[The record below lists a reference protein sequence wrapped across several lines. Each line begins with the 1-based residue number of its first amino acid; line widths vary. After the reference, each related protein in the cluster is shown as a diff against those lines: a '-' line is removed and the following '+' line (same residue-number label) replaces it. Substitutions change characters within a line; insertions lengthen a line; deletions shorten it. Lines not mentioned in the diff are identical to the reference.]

1 LLVRSSKLG
10 AEIGKCWSNDVLRW
24 WETETVM
31 IDLYGYKYSVYAW
44 IARFTLHE
52 KGINYNWIEVNP
64 FSDNVD
70 AGYLRKHPF
79 GRVPTL
85 VHGNFVLY
93 ETGAITRYTDEAFEG
108 PKLQPDD
115 LKERARAN
123 QVMSIVDSYTY
134 WPLVRQVFAHGVMG
148 PRVGRPFD
156 SEEVVRGLKAS
167 ERTLDALEEL
177 IGDNRFF
184 AGSSLSLADIH
195 LAPML
200 SYFSE
205 ADASESA
212 INRRVRLK
220 RWFLE
225 ICRRKAFLETKP
237 MLPNPTVR

>member
-1 LLVRSSKLG
+1 
-10 AEIGKCWSNDVLRW
+10 
-24 WETETVM
+24 M
-31 IDLYGYKYSVYAW
+31 IDLYVYKYSVYAW

-64 FSDNVD
+64 FSGNVD
-70 AGYLRKHPF
+70 PAYLRKHPF
-79 GRVPTL
+79 CRVPTL

-93 ETGAITRYTDEAFEG
+93 ETGAITRYVDEAFEG
-108 PKLQPDD
+108 PKLQPDG

-134 WPLVRQVFAHGVMG
+134 WPFVRQVFVHGVMG
-148 PRVGRPFD
+148 PRTGRAFD
-156 SEEVVRGLKAS
+156 PAEVVRGLEAS

-177 IGDNRFF
+177 IGDNQFC

-205 ADASESA
+205 SDAGEGA
-212 INRRVRLK
+212 INRRGRLK
-220 RWFLE
+220 RWFSE
-225 ICRRKAFLETKP
+225 ICRRKALLETKP
-237 MLPNPTVR
+237 MLPIRNK